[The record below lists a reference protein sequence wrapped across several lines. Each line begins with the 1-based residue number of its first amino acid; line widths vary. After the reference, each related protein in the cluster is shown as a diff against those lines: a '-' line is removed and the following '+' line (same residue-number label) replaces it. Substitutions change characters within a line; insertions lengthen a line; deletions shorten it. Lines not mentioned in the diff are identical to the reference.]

1 MVRWLQLCASKAGG
15 VGSIPG
21 RGIKIPYN
29 CTVLQKKIFF
39 LIKKKK
45 KEDKE
50 ARWTR
55 SGTSSLGWRLKQKRD
70 QDNVMMRP
78 LHLS

>member
-45 KEDKE
+45 K
-50 ARWTR
+50 T
-55 SGTSSLGWRLKQKRD
+55 KRQGGQD
-70 QDNVMMRP
+70 QGQVAWAGG
-78 LHLS
+78 